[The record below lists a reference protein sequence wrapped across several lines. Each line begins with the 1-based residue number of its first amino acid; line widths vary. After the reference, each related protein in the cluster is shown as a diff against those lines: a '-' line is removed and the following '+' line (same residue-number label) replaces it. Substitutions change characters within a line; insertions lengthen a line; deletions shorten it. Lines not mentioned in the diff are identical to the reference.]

1 MEKLI
6 LSKIRNI
13 DPNIEH
19 ALINHSIYVHVSRLY
34 LRSDIIQNYDVDKH
48 FNMLNVV

>member
-1 MEKLI
+1 M
-6 LSKIRNI
+6 
-13 DPNIEH
+13 DTNIEH
-19 ALINHSIYVHVSRLY
+19 ALINHSIHVHVSRLH